1 MIIPCHI
8 FCFDYFRDCV
18 AYSKL
23 INVVS
28 VGFTCIENHVL
39 LAADEAKS
47 IWAKFGFIRPR

>member
-1 MIIPCHI
+1 
-8 FCFDYFRDCV
+8 
-18 AYSKL
+18 L